1 MLSGGP
7 VFNVWLTA
15 WLQVINSLTRLVWWA
30 VQRLDTTILI
40 PHQQFTACL
49 HGYKG
54 LEVDLTTV
62 LHLQEVLFFVIACT
76 VHKSHPVTVIFICS
90 INNVADFSTF
100 KNLANKHQKV
110 TSCTGTTFKPIS
122 LSESVMQSWNV
133 VVTFESTDE
142 ILWCN
147 NSNETSSAVLSH
159 GAIYLVCSSN
169 FWVCGW
175 NPMVLPFKWNLFS
188 STFTCYCSFSMYF

>member
-7 VFNVWLTA
+7 VFNVWLKA
-15 WLQVINSLTRLVWWA
+15 WLQVITSLTRLVWWA

-62 LHLQEVLFFVIACT
+62 LHLQEVLFFVITCT
-76 VHKSHPVTVIFICS
+76 IHKPHPVTVIFICT

-110 TSCTGTTFKPIS
+110 TSCTRKFLLHHRTSFTDSKVTTTFQDC
-122 LSESVMQSWNV
+122 LTYSE
-133 VVTFESTDE
+133 
-142 ILWCN
+142 
-147 NSNETSSAVLSH
+147 NERGLKTSFIFRVSDAVLK
-159 GAIYLVCSSN
+159 GGCN

-175 NPMVLPFKWNLFS
+175 SPMV
-188 STFTCYCSFSMYF
+188 

>member
-62 LHLQEVLFFVIACT
+62 LHLQEVLFFVITCT
-76 VHKSHPVTVIFICS
+76 IHKPHPVTVIFICT
-90 INNVADFSTF
+90 INNIADCSTF

-110 TSCTGTTFKPIS
+110 TRYTGTTFKPLSI
-122 LSESVMQSWNV
+122 SESVMQSWKV
-133 VVTFESTDE
+133 VVTLESVDE
-142 ILWCN
+142 VLWYH
-147 NSNETSSAVLSH
+147 NSNETSSAELSH
-159 GAIYLVCSSN
+159 GTII
-169 FWVCGW
+169 
-175 NPMVLPFKWNLFS
+175 LFS
-188 STFTCYCSFSMYF
+188 M